1 MTQSQNSLPVS
12 LSLVVDLVQFFFS
25 VKMDDYW
32 SIDGVLVVGPRAKTL
47 IASRAHAL
55 HWYVYFTY
63 YHLFVGLWLW
73 YLLPSFKNK
82 P

>member
-1 MTQSQNSLPVS
+1 
-12 LSLVVDLVQFFFS
+12 
-25 VKMDDYW
+25 MDDYW

-63 YHLFVGLWLW
+63 YHLFVGLGPWY

>member
-1 MTQSQNSLPVS
+1 
-12 LSLVVDLVQFFFS
+12 
-25 VKMDDYW
+25 MDDYW

-63 YHLFVGLWLW
+63 YHLFVGLGLW
-73 YLLPSFKNK
+73 YYLLPSFKNK

>member
-1 MTQSQNSLPVS
+1 
-12 LSLVVDLVQFFFS
+12 
-25 VKMDDYW
+25 MDDYW

-63 YHLFVGLWLW
+63 YHLFVGLGLW

>member
-1 MTQSQNSLPVS
+1 
-12 LSLVVDLVQFFFS
+12 
-25 VKMDDYW
+25 MDDYW

-63 YHLFVGLWLW
+63 YPLFVGCFGI
-73 YLLPSFKNK
+73 YCPLLKTSLNT
-82 P
+82 